1 MEEEILIFIGKRKP
15 RIFTHSNATFL
26 FVMRILDR
34 FKSSESG
41 MRCLAYFAKSI
52 ITIALQELFLSL
64 LQPFGVL
71 VGTRSA
77 IYRR

>member
-1 MEEEILIFIGKRKP
+1 
-15 RIFTHSNATFL
+15 
-26 FVMRILDR
+26 MRILDR

-64 LQPFGVL
+64 LPPFGVL
-71 VGTRSA
+71 AGIRSV
-77 IYRR
+77 IYQR